1 VSFSVLPFA
10 ISVPT
15 LSWEGALL
23 RLVVAAA
30 LGGAWT
36 STQAQ
41 EATDRIAGLSG
52 VRRLQWVR

>member
-10 ISVPT
+10 ISVI
-15 LSWEGALL
+15 SWEGALL